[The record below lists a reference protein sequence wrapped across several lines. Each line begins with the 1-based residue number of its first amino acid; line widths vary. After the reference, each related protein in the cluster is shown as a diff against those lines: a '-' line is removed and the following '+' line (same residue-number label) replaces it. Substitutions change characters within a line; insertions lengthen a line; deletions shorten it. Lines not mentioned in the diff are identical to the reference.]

1 MTNKELSLKEEI
13 QQYSTQ
19 VLRKVAKQY
28 DQEETYPATEMKDLF
43 NKDVLRL
50 LLDVQT
56 NARKLEEFL
65 SLIYIISTEFAAVGS
80 ILLTQAT
87 AGVIPMNQFATDQ
100 QKDRYLE
107 AVTTGQ
113 RIASFA
119 LGERDSGSNLARI
132 QTVARETERGWV
144 LEGEKVSI
152 SNAAIADIILVV
164 AKIEDKNGNHEEN
177 DIGIFIVDSKSDGL
191 EIGLP
196 ESKMGI
202 NAMPVSNINLYQVEV
217 NSEALLGQ
225 NRQAASIVEKILN
238 YQRLMIASQ
247 SIGISQGAMNRGL
260 EYVTFDRRFGQRLI
274 DLQDTQYRLAEVET
288 MIEAARAFVKSVA
301 RSAELDGRKISMIK
315 LMTSDMAI
323 ETTET
328 IMQVTG
334 GYAYMRNN
342 EIERFVR
349 DAKIT
354 AIYGGSSK
362 TQKHIISKTWV
373 ENGLNGGE

>member
-1 MTNKELSLKEEI
+1 M
-13 QQYSTQ
+13 
-19 VLRKVAKQY
+19 
-28 DQEETYPATEMKDLF
+28 
-43 NKDVLRL
+43 
-50 LLDVQT
+50 
-56 NARKLEEFL
+56 
-65 SLIYIISTEFAAVGS
+65 
-80 ILLTQAT
+80 
-87 AGVIPMNQFATDQ
+87 
-100 QKDRYLE
+100 E

-238 YQRLMIASQ
+238 YQRFMIASQ